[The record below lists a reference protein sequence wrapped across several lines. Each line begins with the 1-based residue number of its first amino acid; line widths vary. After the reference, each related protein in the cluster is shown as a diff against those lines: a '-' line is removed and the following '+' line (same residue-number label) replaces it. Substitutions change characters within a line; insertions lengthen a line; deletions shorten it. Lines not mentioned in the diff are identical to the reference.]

1 MTADSP
7 VRTPFSV
14 LNQSVVPN
22 RVLAL
27 LLDPH
32 MGFSGDRK
40 MVLYSHLSKR
50 FPKFV
55 MIHTVKGFSIVGVT
69 EIDAF
74 LKFSCLL
81 YNPASAGNLISSSSF
96 FSKPSLDIWK
106 FLVFIMLKPTMEDFK
121 HDLTSMREECNSPK
135 FLAHSLVLAFL
146 GIGIRIDLFQS
157 CGTAGSSKFADIMN
171 AKP

>member
-1 MTADSP
+1 MIADSP
-7 VRTPFSV
+7 VRTPFSI

-40 MVLYSHLSKR
+40 MVLYSHLSKS

-55 MIHTVKGFSIVGVT
+55 MINTVKGFSIVGVT

-81 YNPASAGNLISSSSF
+81 YNPANAGNLISSSSF

-106 FLVFIMLKPTMEDFK
+106 FLVCVMLKPSLKDFG
-121 HDLTSMREECNSPK
+121 HSLTS
-135 FLAHSLVLAFL
+135 
-146 GIGIRIDLFQS
+146 I
-157 CGTAGSSKFADIMN
+157 
-171 AKP
+171 

>member
-106 FLVFIMLKPTMEDFK
+106 FLVLIMLKPTMEDFK

-157 CGTAGSSKFADIMN
+157 CGHFWVFQIC
-171 AKP
+171 